1 MKTKISFD
9 NIFLS
14 FLFLV
19 SVVTLALAIAGIF
32 GPELTTCAFAAA
44 VIPGAAGGKHVVDG
58 PLTTPLSNEA
68 SPSLLRNEIDDR
80 VTKVRPSAT
89 PVDTISRCAGTRL
102 AGSMIVDYY
111 SVDTKPE
118 MAKTS
123 ATVDPDSGVT
133 KGNAIVYTLKT
144 TNDVIFDASETIL
157 VKNVTVK
164 QPDGST
170 VPLVLYVV
178 SRVAAGG
185 GLNVIAV
192 NGTPDAT
199 DPRKRHCPA
208 IPAESELVR
217 MGRAAAELDV
227 QTPQFNALPVKSTNF
242 CQIFKAQVEQS
253 TYQKI
258 ANKEVGWNFSD
269 QEEIAI
275 VDMRACIERS
285 FLFGAM
291 SRIYDPEKGDEIML
305 TGGIWHQAGIEMSY
319 DEELGVSDFIR
330 RLCRKAFTGNAGSKR
345 KVLIAGSALIDYLS
359 RHEATN
365 VLHADDTVTHWGID
379 FKELHSKYGT
389 LLVVHSEVFDSCGMP
404 ANGMVID
411 PEYITKYSHVPFQTE
426 VLDLKTSGQRNTEA
440 VVITEASC
448 LVLRYP
454 AAHCRITF
462 SGE

>member
-9 NIFLS
+9 NLFLS
-14 FLFLV
+14 LLIIL
-19 SVVTLALAIAGIF
+19 SVVTLAMAVAGCF
-32 GPELTTCAFAAA
+32 DAGAMSCAFAAT

-58 PLTTPLSNEA
+58 PLTTPLTNEA
-68 SPSLLRNEIDDR
+68 SPTLLRNEIDER

-89 PVDTISRCAGTRL
+89 PIDTISRCGGTRL

-111 SVDTKPE
+111 SVDTKPGE
-118 MAKTS
+118 ARSTANLDPS
-123 ATVDPDSGVT
+123 TGTVMGGAV
-133 KGNAIVYTLKT
+133 VYILKT
-144 TNDVIFDASETIL
+144 DNDAIFDASETIL
-157 VKNVTVK
+157 VKDVMVA
-164 QPDGST
+164 QQDGRSM
-170 VPLVLYVV
+170 PLVLYVV
-178 SRVAAGG
+178 SHVDGG
-185 GLNVIAV
+185 GIKVVAV
-192 NGTPDAT
+192 NGTPDAS
-199 DPRKRHCPA
+199 DPRVRRLPA
-208 IPAESELVR
+208 IPAGSLLVR

-227 QTPQFNALPVKSTNF
+227 QTPQFNALPVKSTNY

-258 ANKEVGWNFSD
+258 ANKEVGWTFSD

-275 VDMRACIERS
+275 VDMRTCLERS
-285 FLFGAM
+285 FLFGCKN
-291 SRIYDPEKGDEIML
+291 RIYDPGKGDEIML
-305 TGGIWHQAGIEMSY
+305 TGGIWHQAGCELQY
-319 DEELGVSDFIR
+319 DDDLTVSDFILS
-330 RLCRKAFTGNAGSKR
+330 LCRKAFTGNSGSKR
-345 KVLIAGSALIDYLS
+345 KVLIAGSNLIDYLS
-359 RHEATN
+359 RHDATN

-404 ANGMVID
+404 GNGMVID

-454 AAHCRITF
+454 AAHVRIEYI
-462 SGE
+462 GE